1 MVVYV
6 VEIVVGERANPG
18 APGFEKLEME
28 GNVEL
33 KLVVDANIGLSIC
46 VCVRADA
53 VDVVELIAAV
63 DVVDGSGV
71 ELELRLRLKP
81 EEDSANKVV
90 EEVVDDVLTPLPG
103 STSARVLL
111 YVVISTT
118 ALPPPLESWR
128 FEKREGNSAIPP
140 HFWAGS
146 PGQGVSHAE
155 SGYLTK
161 SESEGVPVKEEQKH
175 SLGCEKNVSCSDFDQ
190 GIGR

>member
-6 VEIVVGERANPG
+6 VEIVVGERVNPG
-18 APGFEKLEME
+18 APGFEELERTKC
-28 GNVEL
+28 NVEL
-33 KLVVDANIGLSIC
+33 ELVVDANIGLSIC
-46 VCVRADA
+46 VCVGADA
-53 VDVVELIAAV
+53 AVVDVVEPIAAV

-81 EEDSANKVV
+81 EEDNAKVL
-90 EEVVDDVLTPLPG
+90 EEVVDDGLSPLPG
-103 STSARVLL
+103 PTSARVLL

-118 ALPPPLESWR
+118 ALPPPLESCR
-128 FEKREGNSAIPP
+128 FAKREGNSAIPP

-146 PGQGVSHAE
+146 PGQGVLHAE

-175 SLGCEKNVSCSDFDQ
+175 SL
-190 GIGR
+190 

>member
-6 VEIVVGERANPG
+6 VEIVVGERVNPG
-18 APGFEKLEME
+18 APGFEELERTK

-33 KLVVDANIGLSIC
+33 ELELVVGVVVDANIGLSIC
-46 VCVRADA
+46 VCVGADA
-53 VDVVELIAAV
+53 VVDDVVELIAAV
-63 DVVDGSGV
+63 DDANGSGV
-71 ELELRLRLKP
+71 ELELRLNP
-81 EEDSANKVV
+81 EEGNANAV
-90 EEVVDDVLTPLPG
+90 EEVVDDVLKPLPG
-103 STSARVLL
+103 SASARVLL

-118 ALPPPLESWR
+118 ALPPPLESCR
-128 FEKREGNSAIPP
+128 FAKREGNSAIPP

-175 SLGCEKNVSCSDFDQ
+175 SLG
-190 GIGR
+190 